1 MCCKMV
7 HHDGGRTWTSINI
20 ERSARAIMF
29 RVAGRENAM
38 KDTKF
43 YPSLSVDNHVFG

>member
-7 HHDGGRTWTSINI
+7 HHDGGRTKISINL

-29 RVAGRENAM
+29 RVEGWENAM

-43 YPSLSVDNHVFG
+43 YPSLSVGNHVLG